1 MSKPGH
7 HKKINVLVATDH
19 AGYEGSIAGVGR
31 YLLNTLPAV
40 DREQFNITLVILRE
54 AATLEQHLRGT
65 GIQVRQL
72 ERSKFDPLTLLDFV
86 RIIRQEKIDV
96 LHVHQYA
103 TSNFGRVAGKITGVP
118 VVLHIHGPDL
128 HYPAYQKVADRLLAN
143 AVDCALAVSES
154 ARQECIRN
162 RSIKPVRITTL
173 PNGVPLEKFTPLS
186 DEASRALKEHWS
198 IPADSLVIGTVT
210 RLHVEKGN
218 RFFLE
223 AAAQVL
229 EQIPKACFVL
239 AGDGPLLGQ
248 LGELAN
254 KLGIQDNVIF
264 AGFQDDVVGLL
275 SMFDVKVLPSLAE
288 GHPQALLEAMA
299 MGKAIVATTVGGM
312 GEIISDGHDGCLVP
326 PGDAQ
331 ALAEKIIYLLQHEQ
345 EGARLGAAG
354 YRKSRNYSLE
364 AHVSKLESIYRQL
377 VMEQSG

>member
-1 MSKPGH
+1 LSNPEH

-31 YLLNTLPAV
+31 YLLNTLPEV

-54 AATLEQHLRGT
+54 AAALDQHLGGT

-72 ERSKFDPLTLLDFV
+72 ERSKFDPFTLLDFI

-103 TSNFGRVAGKITGVP
+103 TSNFGRAAGKITGVP

-128 HYPAYQKVADRLLAN
+128 HYPAYQKAADWLLAN
-143 AVDCALAVSES
+143 AVDCALAVSKS
-154 ARQECIRN
+154 ARQECLRN
-162 RSIKPVRITTL
+162 RSIRPERITIL
-173 PNGVPLEKFTPLS
+173 PNGVPLEKFIPLS
-186 DEASRALKEHWS
+186 DEAIRALKERWS
-198 IPADSLVIGTVT
+198 IPADSPVIGTVT
-210 RLHVEKGN
+210 RLHEEKGN
-218 RFFLE
+218 HFFLE
-223 AAAQVL
+223 AAAQIL
-229 EQIPKACFVL
+229 KQIPEAYFVL
-239 AGDGPLLGQ
+239 AGDGPLLEQ
-248 LGELAN
+248 LQALAN

-264 AGFQDDVVGLL
+264 TGFQDDVVGLL

-288 GHPQALLEAMA
+288 GHLQALLEAMA
-299 MGKAIVATTVGGM
+299 MGKAIVATTAGGM
-312 GEIISDGHDGCLVP
+312 GEIISDNHDGCLAP

-331 ALAEKIIYLLQHEQ
+331 VLAEKILYLLQHDQ
-345 EGARLGAAG
+345 ERARLGAAG
-354 YRKSRNYSLE
+354 YRKSRDYSLQ